1 MKSSF
6 TKAKE
11 ICENGINVNIDKKA
25 KLNWNV
31 KFMGEPATYEEWLT
45 QFFEG
50 QSAEYDSARDTL
62 MNEPCLKPAMSKNGG
77 LPADKDDVAQWL
89 AWGMTEAD
97 HEEIFIAIKSYL
109 DMNLEGDY

>member
-1 MKSSF
+1 
-6 TKAKE
+6 
-11 ICENGINVNIDKKA
+11 
-25 KLNWNV
+25 
-31 KFMGEPATYEEWLT
+31 
-45 QFFEG
+45 
-50 QSAEYDSARDTL
+50 